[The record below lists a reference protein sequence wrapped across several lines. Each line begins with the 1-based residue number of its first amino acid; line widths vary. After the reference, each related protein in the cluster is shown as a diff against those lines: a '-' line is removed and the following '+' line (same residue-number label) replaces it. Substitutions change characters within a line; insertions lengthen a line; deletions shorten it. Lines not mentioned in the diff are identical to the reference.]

1 MPSILILEDDIT
13 FSLMLKTWLGRKGFE
28 VSSVSSVSDARS
40 RIEDASFDLILSD
53 LRLPDGDG
61 IDLLKWIKENNFLI
75 PLIMMTSYAEIQTAV
90 QAIKLG
96 ASDYIAKPLNPE
108 ELLGKIKDVIKTETG
123 SVASATELERPARS
137 AKRPEPSGGTRS
149 QYVEGQSQAARQLYE
164 HVRLVAPTDMSVLI
178 TGSSGT
184 GKEYVARR
192 IHEQSNRKKAP
203 FIAVDCGAIPKDL
216 AASEFFGHVKGSFT
230 GALND
235 KAGAFEEANGGT
247 LFLDEIGNL
256 SYEVQVQLLRA
267 LQERRIR
274 RIGSTKEIEVD
285 VRLISA
291 TNENL
296 KEAIAKGNFREDL
309 YHRIN
314 EFTLQMPSLKE
325 RPEDILLFANFF
337 LDQANH
343 ELERTLIG
351 FDAEAS
357 EAMQKYPWPGN
368 LRQLKNV
375 VKRATLL
382 AQGEFITAKDL
393 GEEINERKTVC
404 ENPEMEETFALHDE
418 ETEKHRILKA
428 LQQTGN
434 NKTKAA
440 TLLGIDRKTLY
451 NKLKLYHIPQ

>member
-1 MPSILILEDDIT
+1 MTQSILIVEDDLT
-13 FSLMLKTWLGRKGFE
+13 FATMLKTWLGKKGYEVETASTNARARKLLTTRDF
-28 VSSVSSVSDARS
+28 S
-40 RIEDASFDLILSD
+40 LILSD
-53 LRLPDGDG
+53 LRLPDQDG
-61 IDLLKWIKENNFLI
+61 IHLLSWLRDLQKATPVII
-75 PLIMMTSYAEIQTAV
+75 MTSYAEIQGAV
-90 QAIKLG
+90 LAMKEG
-96 ASDYIAKPLNPE
+96 AADYVSKPVQPD
-108 ELLGKIKDVIKTETG
+108 ELLKKIKEAISQESKV
-123 SVASATELERPARS
+123 VATPKESKENFATQNFLEGES
-137 AKRPEPSGGTRS
+137 E
-149 QYVEGQSQAARQLYE
+149 AARQLYNY
-164 HVRLVAPTDMSVLI
+164 VNLVAPTQMSVLI
-178 TGSSGT
+178 NGASGT
-184 GKEYVARR
+184 GKEYVAHR
-192 IHEQSNRKKAP
+192 IHQLSKRADKP
-203 FIAVDCGAIPKDL
+203 FIAIDCGSIPKDL

-230 GALND
+230 GALTD
-235 KAGAFEEANGGT
+235 KVGAFEEANGGT